1 MGGNFSVKLVK
12 MKVEILATES
22 LGVRS
27 MSCLVTAGSLR
38 ILIDPGVALGPRRYG
53 LSPHRREVQTLW
65 DRWFEIK
72 RALERSD
79 IVVITHY
86 HYDHFNP
93 QEPELFRG
101 KILFVKDP
109 ERKINASQK
118 RRASA
123 FLPELSGIARIEI
136 ADGKVFSFGGVLLRF
151 SEPVP
156 HGETVKRGYV
166 IQVLVEHGSFR
177 FLHTSDV
184 GGYPL
189 EGQNEF
195 ALFWGPDLIFMDGP
209 STYMAEGRVLEK
221 AKENMV
227 ELLRTGRLKR
237 LIVDH
242 HLLRDRN
249 WKPKVK
255 DLVEEARK
263 RGVDLL
269 TAAEFMG
276 ARKMPLEARR
286 KELYFG

>member
-1 MGGNFSVKLVK
+1 MEEVFSVKLGK

-65 DRWFEIK
+65 ERWFGIK
-72 RALERSD
+72 KALRTAD

-109 ERKINASQK
+109 ERRINSSQK
-118 RRASA
+118 HRASA

-136 ADGKVFSFGGVLLRF
+136 ADGRVFSFGGVLLRF

-166 IQVLVEHGSFR
+166 IQVLVEHGGFR

-195 ALFWGPDLIFMDGP
+195 ALFWAPDLIFLDGP
-209 STYMAEGRVLEK
+209 STYMASGRVPEK
-221 AKENMV
+221 AIWNMA
-227 ELLRTGRLKR
+227 ELLRSGRLKK

-242 HLLRDRN
+242 HLLRGWN
-249 WKPKVK
+249 WKHKVK
-255 DLVEEARK
+255 NLMEEARK

-276 ARKMPLEARR
+276 TREMPLEARR
-286 KELYFG
+286 KELYFR